1 MRTKLNTEESGQALV
16 ELSLGLVLLCVFVF
30 GIIDFGRAIYDVEV
44 MKNLVGEGSSM
55 ASRTTSLPM
64 TATIIASD
72 AGADINIG
80 TLGCVIVTSVT
91 NRPTGS
97 GQVVTGQASTGGI
110 CASNPSKVG
119 CLQGQGSCGSSTATL
134 PPGAVAALAGEP
146 AGSAIYTTEIY
157 YTFNAITP
165 LPGLLGSTVLPSN
178 LYSIA
183 YY

>member
-16 ELSLGLVLLCVFVF
+16 ELSLALVLLCVFVF
-30 GIIDFGRAIYDVEV
+30 GIVDFGRAFYDVEV
-44 MKNLVGEGSSM
+44 MNNLVGEGSSM
-55 ASRTTSLPM
+55 ASRGTSLPQ
-64 TATIIASD
+64 TVTTIANY
-72 AGADINIG
+72 AGADIKIS

-91 NRPTGS
+91 NNTVGS

-110 CASNPSKVG
+110 CASHPSKVG

-134 PPGAVAALAGEP
+134 PPGPVVALAGEA
-146 AGSAIYTTEIY
+146 AGSAIYVTELF
-157 YTFNAITP
+157 YTLNAITP

>member
-55 ASRTTSLPM
+55 ASRTTSLPQ
-64 TATIIASD
+64 TATIIAND
-72 AGADINIG
+72 AGADINIS

-91 NRPTGS
+91 NKPVGS
-97 GQVVTGQASTGGI
+97 GQVVTDQASTGGI
-110 CASNPSKVG
+110 CASNPSKVCCKLGPG
-119 CLQGQGSCGSSTATL
+119 CGNSTATL
-134 PPGAVAALAGEP
+134 PPGAIAALAGEP

-157 YTFNAITP
+157 YTF
-165 LPGLLGSTVLPSN
+165 
-178 LYSIA
+178 
-183 YY
+183 

>member
-55 ASRTTSLPM
+55 ASRTTSLPQ
-64 TATIIASD
+64 TATIVANY
-72 AGADINIG
+72 AGADIKIS

-91 NRPTGS
+91 NKPGGS

-119 CLQGQGSCGSSTATL
+119 CLQGQGGCGSSSATL

>member
-44 MKNLVGEGSSM
+44 MKNLVGEGSAM
-55 ASRTTSLPM
+55 ASRGTSLPQ
-64 TATIIASD
+64 TVTTIANY
-72 AGADINIG
+72 AGADIKIS
-80 TLGCVIVTSVT
+80 TLGCVIATKVT
-91 NRPTGS
+91 NNPSGP
-97 GQVVTGQASTGGI
+97 GQVVTGQSSTGGI

-119 CLQGQGSCGSSTATL
+119 CLSGQGSCGSSTATL
-134 PPGAVAALAGEP
+134 PTGAVAALAGEP
-146 AGSAIYTTEIY
+146 ASSAIYTTEIY